1 MNFKKQLKL
10 YLDKRGLS
18 ASDLSR
24 ISGVPKQS
32 ISDWLG
38 GSSPRNIL
46 NVKKVADALLVSI
59 DHLVFGD
66 GFLERSEG
74 VGALPVANEW
84 VDGVYEVKFR
94 KMNRNDPRGSGESD

>member
-1 MNFKKQLKL
+1 MNFKKQLKI

-66 GFLERSEG
+66 GLQERIEEP
-74 VGALPVANEW
+74 AILPVANEW

-94 KMNRNDPRGSGESD
+94 KVKAGDKKGSGE